1 MNALE
6 ISQRSIDAWNRHD
19 ADAVIALYAEGATY
33 HTPRFDHPLKGKAL
47 ADFIKSMFTA
57 YPDIRLEVISRGDT
71 GGGLVASQLVLHGTH
86 TGPFMDGTPPTG
98 RTVAY
103 PVAVFTQ
110 VEGDKVRSE
119 HVYLDRQTGAEQLG
133 LKPK

>member
-6 ISQRSIDAWNRHD
+6 VSRRAIDAWNRHD
-19 ADAVIALYAEGATY
+19 ADAYLGLYAEGGTY
-33 HTPRFDHPLKGKAL
+33 HNPRMDNPLTGKAI
-47 ADFIKSMFTA
+47 AHFAKSAWTA
-57 YPDIRLEVISRGDT
+57 YTDARLENISRGDT

-86 TGPFMDGTPPTG
+86 TVPYFDGSPPTG

-103 PVAVFTQ
+103 PIATFTQ
-110 VEGDKVRSE
+110 LEGDKIRSE
-119 HVYLDRQTGAEQLG
+119 HVYFDRQTPAEQLG

>member
-1 MNALE
+1 MQFRRE
-6 ISQRSIDAWNRHD
+6 RTVPSFFW
-19 ADAVIALYAEGATY
+19 
-33 HTPRFDHPLKGKAL
+33 
-47 ADFIKSMFTA
+47 
-57 YPDIRLEVISRGDT
+57 
-71 GGGLVASQLVLHGTH
+71 LVLALFRRHLLTWSGAA
-86 TGPFMDGTPPTG
+86 DGTPPAG

-110 VEGDKVRSE
+110 VEGDKIRSE